1 MSARALF
8 LRDDLAAAWRGREPF
23 AQAATQPGEVYRARE
38 GRRTLRFEAA
48 GRSYFLK
55 YHGGIG
61 WREIIKNLPQARRR
75 CWAPCPRCARSAPW
89 PPPASTP

>member
-38 GRRTLRFEAA
+38 GRRTLLDGATVVLRRDAA
-48 GRSYFLK
+48 VRGRRPVLFS
-55 YHGGIG
+55 
-61 WREIIKNLPQARRR
+61 
-75 CWAPCPRCARSAPW
+75 
-89 PPPASTP
+89 